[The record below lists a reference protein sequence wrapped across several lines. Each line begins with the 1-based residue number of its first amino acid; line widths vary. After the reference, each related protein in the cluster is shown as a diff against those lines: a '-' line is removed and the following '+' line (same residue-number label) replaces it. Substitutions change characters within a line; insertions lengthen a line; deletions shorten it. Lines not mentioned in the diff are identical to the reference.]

1 MLFAPLCALPQELT
15 QAPGQEQMQEQ
26 TQEQMPTSLE
36 EYRRA
41 VSEYSWKLKAAQADS
56 EQAAQELL
64 RTRTSFLPSLS
75 IAGDF
80 SVALSQHDGIKP
92 WTFGLRPEIVC
103 TLYGGGRI
111 RAACDRAKL
120 EHTATLCDE
129 AFTAL
134 DVRYAADYAYWNLS
148 AMRQYLDAMRR
159 FVEIIR
165 TLKTV
170 IDRRFA
176 EGYIS
181 KGDVLMIDA
190 RLSAAKYEE
199 LAAERNFEEALHN
212 FNILRGSDADM
223 EVTLSNSILDSLDM
237 PRRVTLD
244 LTLAAR
250 PDYTAA
256 RLRAQQAETA
266 ILSVRASYNPQIAL
280 GISGIWQPDSPN
292 RRGATSFDGA
302 VFARLSV
309 PIFHFRERR
318 YAISAA
324 RASALHSQ
332 WMLAQLHDDILKQ
345 ERNGWTALNES
356 RTQVDAM
363 RESLRIA
370 GENLDLSTYS
380 YGEGLT
386 TILDVLQAQLS
397 WIQLYTNAITARFNY
412 AVARSSYQR
421 ITAGESMQ

>member
-1 MLFAPLCALPQELT
+1 MKHKILILLFFAPLGALPQT
-15 QAPGQEQMQEQ
+15 Q
-26 TQEQMPTSLE
+26 TSLE

-41 VSEYSWKLKAAQADS
+41 VTEYSWTLKAAEANS
-56 EQAAQELL
+56 EQAAQERMRA
-64 RTRTSFLPSLS
+64 RTAFLPSLS
-75 IAGDF
+75 LAGDF
-80 SVALSQHDGIKP
+80 SVAMRQHDGIKP
-92 WTFGLRPEIVC
+92 WGFALQPEIVG

-111 RAACDRAKL
+111 RAAYDRAKL
-120 EHTATLCDE
+120 EHTAVLCDE

-148 AMRQYLDAMRR
+148 AMRQYLEAMHR

-165 TLKTV
+165 TLKAV

-181 KGDVLMIDA
+181 KGDVLMIEA
-190 RLSAAKYEE
+190 RLSAAEYEE

-212 FNILRGSDADM
+212 FNILRGTDADL
-223 EVTLSNSILDSLDM
+223 EVTLSDSILDSLDM
-237 PRRVTLD
+237 PRRAEFD

-256 RLRAQQAETA
+256 RLRTRAAEAAVRT
-266 ILSVRASYNPQIAL
+266 VRAAYNPQIEL
-280 GISGIWQPDSPN
+280 GVRGIWQPDSPN
-292 RRGATSFDGA
+292 RRGTTSIDGA
-302 VFARLSV
+302 VFARVNV
-309 PIFHFRERR
+309 PIFHFRERKH
-318 YAISAA
+318 AVSAA
-324 RASALHSQ
+324 RAAVLHSE
-332 WMLAQLHDDILKQ
+332 WMLAQLHDDILQQ

-412 AVARSSYQR
+412 AVARSSYER
-421 ITAGESMQ
+421 ITAGEGMP